1 MQGSSNDVY
10 AKACEV
16 STQAE
21 RISTT
26 SVLILPMSFPK
37 DRNQLREIKPNKTKC
52 DSYPTHVALPRTPL
66 MTSMACFGRVIENW
80 HQIRI
85 IDVQNKYESTLL
97 SVEVNS
103 KITL

>member
-1 MQGSSNDVY
+1 
-10 AKACEV
+10 
-16 STQAE
+16 
-21 RISTT
+21 
-26 SVLILPMSFPK
+26 
-37 DRNQLREIKPNKTKC
+37 
-52 DSYPTHVALPRTPL
+52 